1 MKSDDLERLEES
13 QEMQQLIR
21 SAKEQYEREKSAQ
34 PPVSYSTFAQTLR
47 EKQKG
52 ENKEVK
58 QKPFDR
64 DMLGEKQNY
73 GRRSGISPW
82 WLVAACLLGCI
93 IGYGF
98 SNTSDGPETDID
110 RLAVTDTVIIV
121 RERVDTVYREVKVPS
136 KPLVASQASQNMNTK
151 LPKERVK
158 SDRMIVQEAE
168 PAFIS
173 IEFLQQQRNLPD
185 PDSECYAANGMT
197 VAEGNYPFHLLAT
210 VPCK

>member
-1 MKSDDLERLEES
+1 M
-13 QEMQQLIR
+13 
-21 SAKEQYEREKSAQ
+21 
-34 PPVSYSTFAQTLR
+34 
-47 EKQKG
+47 
-52 ENKEVK
+52 EVK
-58 QKPFDR
+58 QKPFGR
-64 DMLGEKQNY
+64 GVLGEKHKY
-73 GRRSGISPW
+73 GKRSEISPW

-93 IGYGF
+93 IGYGV
-98 SNTSDGPETDID
+98 SNTPDSRETDTD

-121 RERVDTVYREVKVPS
+121 HERVDTVYREVKVPS
-136 KPLVASQASQNMNTK
+136 QSLVASQAAPRSKDTK
-151 LPKERVK
+151 LPGERVK
-158 SDRMIVQEAE
+158 PDRIERESE

>member
-13 QEMQQLIR
+13 QEMKQLIR
-21 SAKEQYEREKSAQ
+21 SAKERYEQEKSAQ
-34 PPVSYSTFAQTLR
+34 PPVPYSVFARTLKER
-47 EKQKG
+47 QKG
-52 ENKEVK
+52 EKMEVK
-58 QKPFDR
+58 QKPFGR
-64 DMLGEKQNY
+64 GVLGEKHKY
-73 GRRSGISPW
+73 GKRSEISPW

-93 IGYGF
+93 IGYGV
-98 SNTSDGPETDID
+98 SNTPDSRETDTD

-121 RERVDTVYREVKVPS
+121 HERVDTVYRE
-136 KPLVASQASQNMNTK
+136 
-151 LPKERVK
+151 ERE
-158 SDRMIVQEAE
+158 SE

>member
-13 QEMQQLIR
+13 QEMKQLIR
-21 SAKEQYEREKSAQ
+21 SAKEQYEQEKSAQ
-34 PPVSYSTFAQTLR
+34 PPVPYSVFARTLKER
-47 EKQKG
+47 QKG
-52 ENKEVK
+52 KKMEVK
-58 QKPFDR
+58 QKPFGGGV
-64 DMLGEKQNY
+64 LGEKHKD
-73 GRRSGISPW
+73 GKRSGISPW

-93 IGYGF
+93 IGYGV
-98 SNTSDGPETDID
+98 SNTPDSRETDTD

-121 RERVDTVYREVKVPS
+121 HERVDTVYREVKVPS
-136 KPLVASQASQNMNTK
+136 QSLVASQAAPRSKDTK
-151 LPKERVK
+151 LPGERVK
-158 SDRMIVQEAE
+158 SDRIEQESE

>member
-1 MKSDDLERLEES
+1 MSRKS
-13 QEMQQLIR
+13 
-21 SAKEQYEREKSAQ
+21 
-34 PPVSYSTFAQTLR
+34 
-47 EKQKG
+47 
-52 ENKEVK
+52 
-58 QKPFDR
+58 PFGR
-64 DMLGEKQNY
+64 GVLGEKHKY
-73 GRRSGISPW
+73 GKRSGISPW

-93 IGYGF
+93 IGYGV
-98 SNTSDGPETDID
+98 SNTSDSRETDTD

-121 RERVDTVYREVKVPS
+121 HERVDTVYREVKVPS
-136 KPLVASQASQNMNTK
+136 QSLVASQAAPRSKDTK
-151 LPKERVK
+151 LPGERVK
-158 SDRMIVQEAE
+158 PDRIERESE

>member
-13 QEMQQLIR
+13 QEMKQLIR
-21 SAKEQYEREKSAQ
+21 SAKERYEQEKSAQ
-34 PPVSYSTFAQTLR
+34 PPVPYSVFARTLKER
-47 EKQKG
+47 QKG
-52 ENKEVK
+52 EKMEVK
-58 QKPFDR
+58 QK
-64 DMLGEKQNY
+64 Y
-73 GRRSGISPW
+73 GKRSEISPW

-93 IGYGF
+93 IGYGV
-98 SNTSDGPETDID
+98 SNTPDSRETDTD

-121 RERVDTVYREVKVPS
+121 HERVDTVYREVKVPS
-136 KPLVASQASQNMNTK
+136 QSLVASQAAPRSKDTK
-151 LPKERVK
+151 LPGERVK
-158 SDRMIVQEAE
+158 PDRIERESE